1 MTQAER
7 KAAWDRLIELGWVP
21 NKHYRDYNQ
30 ADLELRLQQMSAA
43 GITPESVERPDGA
56 PDPSEIRFQADVDH
70 LRETPPD
77 TVPGLRLNTHGDE
90 KPLRIDDDGKVWYRD
105 EITKAS
111 YPKERGKRVIEYID
125 PGVRTQVIRDSNGS
139 IVESFEMPGD
149 QHRVSQ
155 AKISLPAYQ
164 VGLYRDPALLGEFFR
179 IHVYQERR
187 GFDLFDVEKYF
198 GGKHQIPSVCKR
210 IYVDTV
216 LCYDI
221 DSVIQAIQDEYR
233 ENLKNK
239 QGAIA

>member
-21 NKHYRDYNQ
+21 NKHYRDYSQ

-111 YPKERGKRVIEYID
+111 YPKERGKRIIEYVD
-125 PGVRTQVIRDSNGS
+125 PGVKTQVIRDSNGS

-233 ENLKNK
+233 EKLKN
-239 QGAIA
+239 GELSA